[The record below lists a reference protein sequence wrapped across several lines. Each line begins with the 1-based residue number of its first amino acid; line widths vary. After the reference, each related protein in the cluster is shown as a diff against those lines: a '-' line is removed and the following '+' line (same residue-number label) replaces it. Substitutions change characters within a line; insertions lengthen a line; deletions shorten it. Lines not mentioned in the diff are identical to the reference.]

1 VSSSLFGT
9 EKPNVIV
16 IMADDLGYSDLSCY
30 GGEIET
36 PNIDRLA
43 EEGLRFTGFKNTA
56 RCAPSRASLLTGRYQ
71 HSVGVGRMTA
81 NDFKRPGY
89 RGQLSTEAPTL
100 AEILNPGDIEPGWS
114 GSGT

>member
-1 VSSSLFGT
+1 MGMKTFKNITRLYFGVLVVLLAVISNGDFLFGT
-9 EKPNVIV
+9 EKPNIIV

-71 HSVGVGRMTA
+71 HSVGLSLIHISEPT
-81 NDFKRPGY
+81 RPY
-89 RGQLSTEAPTL
+89 
-100 AEILNPGDIEPGWS
+100 
-114 GSGT
+114 